1 MISFTCD
8 RCDARAEMRAVKLP
22 PGWSTRIALGMP
34 GRELDEV
41 LCRACDATDDLRQRE
56 ERTERMVRSARDLRR
71 KPDDSGQGSLL

>member
-1 MISFTCD
+1 MISFACD

>member
-1 MISFTCD
+1 MISFACD

-41 LCRACDATDDLRQRE
+41 LCRACDATDDAKQRE
-56 ERTERMVRSARDLRR
+56 ERTERMVRSARELRR

>member
-1 MISFTCD
+1 MISFACD

-41 LCRACDATDDLRQRE
+41 LCRACDDADSAKRRE
-56 ERTERMVRSARDLRR
+56 ARSERMVRSARDLRR
-71 KPDDSGQGSLL
+71 KPDGSGQGSLL